1 MPRLRSPRARRG
13 RALLR
18 IAALSLAL
26 LTLTGCSTTQII
38 DVGQP
43 SETAEPELTRY
54 QASFLD
60 LFDTLT
66 TVVGYAES
74 EGEFR
79 AVAEQLRSG
88 LEEYHQ
94 LYDIYDEYEGINNIK
109 TINDTAGGEPV
120 EVDEKV
126 IDLLLFCR
134 DMYEATGG
142 KLDVAMGGVLKLWHD
157 EREAGEF
164 SGDGELP
171 DQAALE
177 AAAEHCDFSSVI
189 IDAEAGT
196 VQITDPET
204 RLDVG
209 AVAKGYATEQVCRTL
224 PEGYLV
230 SVGGNVRACGMK
242 PDGSDWVVGVQ
253 DPDGG
258 TEDYLLTV
266 YARGGSVVT
275 SGDYQRYYYVDGVKY
290 HHIIDPDTLYPAALW
305 RSVTVVCSDSGLADA
320 LSTSLFTMT
329 QEEGQALLKEFGA
342 EAVWVTAEGEL
353 LYSEGFSAYV
363 KEVKS

>member
-74 EGEFR
+74 EEEFR

-120 EVDEKV
+120 EVDEKI
-126 IDLLLFCR
+126 IDLSLR
-134 DMYEATGG
+134 DLMAHRSIRDIG
-142 KLDVAMGGVLKLWHD
+142 
-157 EREAGEF
+157 
-164 SGDGELP
+164 
-171 DQAALE
+171 
-177 AAAEHCDFSSVI
+177 
-189 IDAEAGT
+189 
-196 VQITDPET
+196 
-204 RLDVG
+204 
-209 AVAKGYATEQVCRTL
+209 
-224 PEGYLV
+224 
-230 SVGGNVRACGMK
+230 SVGIRDLLQIHIHLFFRLVFRQILIQAQTGTYTVPVR
-242 PDGSDWVVGVQ
+242 PDMSADR
-253 DPDGG
+253 DRGG
-258 TEDYLLTV
+258 IFNYLL
-266 YARGGSVVT
+266 
-275 SGDYQRYYYVDGVKY
+275 Q
-290 HHIIDPDTLYPAALW
+290 HHSHLLLSSYP
-305 RSVTVVCSDSGLADA
+305 S
-320 LSTSLFTMT
+320 SLLQSSLTC
-329 QEEGQALLKEFGA
+329 
-342 EAVWVTAEGEL
+342 
-353 LYSEGFSAYV
+353 
-363 KEVKS
+363 

>member
-13 RALLR
+13 KVLLR
-18 IAALSLAL
+18 LAALSLAL

-43 SETAEPELTRY
+43 SETAGPELTRY

-74 EGEFR
+74 EDEFR

-109 TINDTAGGEPV
+109 TINDSAGQGPV
-120 EVDEKV
+120 EVDEKI

-134 DMYEATGG
+134 DMYEATDG

-164 SGDGELP
+164 SEDGKLP
-171 DQAALE
+171 EEAALKE
-177 AAAEHCDFSSVI
+177 AAEHCSFDAVV
-189 IDAEAGT
+189 IDAESGT
-196 VQITDPET
+196 VEITDPET

-242 PDGSDWVVGVQ
+242 PDGTDWVVGVQ

-266 YARGGSVVT
+266 YAMGGSVVT

-290 HHIIDPDTLYPAALW
+290 HHIIDPETLYPATLW
-305 RSVTVVCSDSGLADA
+305 RSVTVVCADSGLADA

-329 QEEGQALLKEFGA
+329 QEEGQALLDKFSA

>member
-13 RALLR
+13 NVLLR
-18 IAALSLAL
+18 LAALSLAL

-54 QASFLD
+54 QASFLE
-60 LFDTLT
+60 LFDTVT

-74 EGEFR
+74 EEEFR
-79 AVAEQLRSG
+79 AVAEELKAG
-88 LEEYHQ
+88 LEEYHR
-94 LYDIYDEYEGINNIK
+94 LYDIYDEYEGINNVK
-109 TINDTAGGEPV
+109 TINDAAGQGPV
-120 EVDEKV
+120 EVDERI

-134 DMYEATGG
+134 EMYDATGG

-157 EREAGEF
+157 AREAGEF
-164 SGDGELP
+164 SEDGELP

-177 AAAEHCDFSSVI
+177 AAAENCDFDAVV

-196 VQITDPET
+196 VEITDPET

-209 AVAKGYATEQVCRTL
+209 AVAKGYATEQVCKGL

-230 SVGGNVRACGMK
+230 SVGGNVRATGPK
-242 PDGSDWVVGVQ
+242 PDGTPWVVGVQ

-258 TEDYLLTV
+258 TEDYLHTL
-266 YARGGSVVT
+266 YASGGSVVT

-290 HHIIDPDTLYPAALW
+290 HHIIDPDTLFPADRW
-305 RSVTVVCSDSGLADA
+305 RSVTIVCEDSGLADA

-329 QEEGQALLKEFGA
+329 QAEGQALLDEFGA
-342 EAVWVTAEGEL
+342 EAMWVAADGEV
-353 LYSEGFSAYV
+353 LYSPGFAELI
-363 KEVKS
+363 KE